1 MVTSIEQ
8 QYIDLHPESAARH
21 EAARR
26 LFPNGV
32 THDARNLTPFPYYV
46 TRSEGAVKY
55 DVDGNKIVDYKT
67 GHGALIMGHNH
78 PAVVKAVQDQME
90 IGTHW
95 SASTDIEIRWGELV
109 TELVPCAE
117 KVRFNS
123 SGTEADMMA
132 MRMARAYTGRDKI
145 IRFRNHFH
153 GWSDYAVPGWSA
165 PSGVPDGVVESMIV
179 VEPNDI
185 TQVARAIEG
194 GDAAGVIL
202 EPTGA
207 HMGQEPIK
215 PSFLEELRDIT
226 AANGVVFIMDEVVTG
241 FRTSRNGAS
250 GYYGVTPDL
259 STHAK
264 ILGGGL
270 PGACVAGKADILD
283 MIQFRDDPEFNAS
296 RRIAHNGTFNAN
308 PVSAA
313 AGVTVLEHVRDHP
326 INSTADRRAEQL
338 KRGFNDVLARKEVP
352 GAATGVASV
361 VFLRIGLE
369 IDSEEEI
376 YNLRYDEVDPRSD
389 LKSLGTLAMYNHGVD
404 GFDRYLL
411 SAAHTEE
418 DIEATVEALDRTI
431 DDFRNDGLL

>member
-8 QYIDLHPESAARH
+8 QYIDLHPESLARY
-21 EAARR
+21 EVAKD

-32 THDARNLTPFPYYV
+32 THDARNLMPFPYYV
-46 TRSEGAVKY
+46 THSEGANKY
-55 DVDGNKIVDYKT
+55 DVDGNKIVDFKT
-67 GHGALIMGHNH
+67 GHGALILGHNH
-78 PAVVKAVQDQME
+78 PAVVKAVQDQMA

-132 MRMARAYTGRDKI
+132 IRMARAYTGRDKI
-145 IRFRNHFH
+145 IRFKNHFH

-165 PSGVPDGVVESMIV
+165 PSGVPDGVLDSMIV
-179 VEPNDI
+179 LEPNDI
-185 TQVARAIEG
+185 SQVEQAIAD
-194 GDAAGVIL
+194 GDVAGIIL

-207 HMGQEPIK
+207 HMGQEPIT
-215 PSFLEELRDIT
+215 PSFLEELRQVTEQHGI
-226 AANGVVFIMDEVVTG
+226 VYIMDEVVTG

-250 GYYGVTPDL
+250 GYYGVVPDL

-270 PGACVAGKADILD
+270 PGACVAGKADIID
-283 MIQFRDDPEFNAS
+283 MIQFRDDDDFNANG
-296 RRIAHNGTFNAN
+296 RIAHNGTFNAN
-308 PVSAA
+308 PLSAA
-313 AGVTVLEHVRDHP
+313 AGVTALEYVRDRP
-326 INSTADRRAEQL
+326 INDTATARAEQL
-338 KRGFNDVLARKEVP
+338 KKGMNEVLTRKEVP
-352 GAATGVASV
+352 GIATGVSSIV
-361 VFLRIGLE
+361 LLRLGLE
-369 IDSEEEI
+369 LADEEEI
-376 YNLRYDEVDPRSD
+376 YSLRYDEVEPRAD
-389 LKSLGTLAMYNHGVD
+389 LKKHGVLAMYNHGVD

-418 DIEATVEALDRTI
+418 DIEATVEALERTI
-431 DDFRNDGLL
+431 DDFRDEGLL

>member
-8 QYIDLHPESAARH
+8 QYIDLHPESAARY
-21 EAARR
+21 EVAKD

-32 THDARNLTPFPYYV
+32 THDARNLTPFPYYI
-46 TRSEGAVKY
+46 THSEGAVKY
-55 DVDGNKIVDYKT
+55 DVDGNKIIDYKT
-67 GHGALIMGHNH
+67 GHGALILGHNH
-78 PAVVKAVQDQME
+78 PAVVRAVQEQMA

-109 TELVPCAE
+109 LDLVPCAE

-132 MRMARAYTGRDKI
+132 MRMARAYTGRSKI
-145 IRFRNHFH
+145 VRFKNHFH

-165 PSGVPDGVVESMIV
+165 PNGVPDGVVDSMIV
-179 VEPNDI
+179 LEPNDI
-185 TQVARAIEG
+185 AQVERAISEG
-194 GDAAGVIL
+194 DVAGVIL

-207 HMGQEPIK
+207 HMGQEPIR
-215 PSFLEELRDIT
+215 PNFLEELRQVT
-226 AANGVVFIMDEVVTG
+226 EQSGVVYIMDEVVTG

-250 GYYGVTPDL
+250 GYYGVVPDL

-270 PGACVAGKADILD
+270 PGACVAGRAEIID
-283 MIQFRDDPEFNAS
+283 MIQFRDDADFNS
-296 RRIAHNGTFNAN
+296 TGRIAHNGTFNAN
-308 PVSAA
+308 PLSAA
-313 AGVTVLEHVRDHP
+313 AGVTALEYVRDRP
-326 INSTADRRAEQL
+326 INDTADRRAAQL
-338 KRGFNDVLARKEVP
+338 KQGFNDVLARKEVP
-352 GAATGVASV
+352 GIATGVASV

-369 IDSEEEI
+369 IGDEEEM
-376 YNLRYDEVDPRSD
+376 NTLRYDEVEPRAD
-389 LKSLGTLAMYNHGVD
+389 LKNLGVLSMYNHGVD

-418 DIEATVEALDRTI
+418 DIEATIHALERTI
-431 DDFRNDGLL
+431 DDFRSEGVL

>member
-8 QYIDLHPESAARH
+8 QYIDLHPESLARYQV
-21 EAARR
+21 AKD

-46 TRSEGAVKY
+46 THSEGAVKY

-67 GHGALIMGHNH
+67 GHGALILGHNH
-78 PAVVKAVQDQME
+78 PAVVKAVQDQMA

-132 MRMARAYTGRDKI
+132 IRMARAYTGRDKI
-145 IRFRNHFH
+145 IRFKNHFH
-153 GWSDYAVPGWSA
+153 GWSDYAVPGWA
-165 PSGVPDGVVESMIV
+165 ATSGVPDGVVDSMIV
-179 VEPNDI
+179 LEPNDI
-185 TQVARAIEG
+185 SQVEQAITG
-194 GDAAGVIL
+194 GDVAGVIL

-207 HMGQEPIK
+207 HMGQEPIN
-215 PSFLEELRDIT
+215 PTFLEELRQVT
-226 AANGVVFIMDEVVTG
+226 EQNGVVYIMDEVVTG

-250 GYYGVTPDL
+250 GYYGVVPDL

-270 PGACVAGKADILD
+270 PGACVAGKADIID
-283 MIQFRDDPEFNAS
+283 MIQFRDDADFNDNG
-296 RRIAHNGTFNAN
+296 RIAHNGTFNAN
-308 PVSAA
+308 PLSAA
-313 AGVTVLEHVRDHP
+313 AGVTALEYVKDRP
-326 INSTADRRAEQL
+326 INDVATQRAEQL
-338 KRGFNDVLARKEVP
+338 KQGMNEVLTRKEVP
-352 GAATGVASV
+352 GIATGVASIV
-361 VFLRIGLE
+361 LLRIGLE
-369 IDSEEEI
+369 LADEEEI
-376 YNLRYDEVDPRSD
+376 YSLRYDEVEPRAD
-389 LKSLGTLAMYNHGVD
+389 LKKHGVLAMYNHGVD

-418 DIEATVEALDRTI
+418 DIDATVQALERTI
-431 DDFRNDGLL
+431 DDFRDEGLL

>member
-8 QYIDLHPESAARH
+8 QYIDLHPESLARY
-21 EAARR
+21 EVAKD

-46 TRSEGAVKY
+46 THSEGAVKY
-55 DVDGNKIVDYKT
+55 DVDGNRIVDYKT
-67 GHGALIMGHNH
+67 GHGALILGHNH
-78 PAVVKAVQDQME
+78 PAVVKAVQDQMA

-145 IRFRNHFH
+145 IRFKNHFH
-153 GWSDYAVPGWSA
+153 GWSDYAVPGWAA
-165 PSGVPDGVVESMIV
+165 PSGVPDGVVDSIIV
-179 VEPNDI
+179 LEPNDI
-185 TQVARAIEG
+185 GQVEQAIAG
-194 GDAAGVIL
+194 GDVAGVIL

-207 HMGQEPIK
+207 HMGQEPVT
-215 PSFLEELRDIT
+215 PSFLEELRQVT
-226 AANGVVFIMDEVVTG
+226 EQHGVVYIMDEVVTG

-250 GYYGVTPDL
+250 GYYGVVPDL

-270 PGACVAGKADILD
+270 PGACVAGKADIID
-283 MIQFRDDPEFNAS
+283 MIQFRDDADFNS
-296 RRIAHNGTFNAN
+296 NGRIAHNGTFNAN
-308 PVSAA
+308 PLSAA
-313 AGVTVLEHVRDHP
+313 AGVTALEYVKDRP
-326 INSTADRRAEQL
+326 INDTATQRAEQL
-338 KRGFNDVLARKEVP
+338 KQGLNEVLTRKEVP
-352 GAATGVASV
+352 GIATGVASIV
-361 VFLRIGLE
+361 LLRIGLE
-369 IDSEEEI
+369 LADEEEI
-376 YNLRYDEVDPRSD
+376 YSLRYDEVEPRAD
-389 LKSLGTLAMYNHGVD
+389 LKKHGVLAMYNHGVD

-418 DIEATVEALDRTI
+418 DIEATVHALERTI
-431 DDFRNDGLL
+431 DDFRDEGLL

>member
-8 QYIDLHPESAARH
+8 QYVDLHPESLARY
-21 EAARR
+21 EVAKD

-46 TRSEGAVKY
+46 THSEGAVKY

-67 GHGALIMGHNH
+67 GHGALILGHNH
-78 PAVVKAVQDQME
+78 PAVVKAVQDQMA

-145 IRFRNHFH
+145 IRFKNHFH
-153 GWSDYAVPGWSA
+153 GWSDYAVPGWAA
-165 PSGVPDGVVESMIV
+165 PSGVPDGVVDSIIV
-179 VEPNDI
+179 LEPNDI
-185 TQVARAIEG
+185 SQVEQAIAG
-194 GDAAGVIL
+194 GDVAGVIL

-207 HMGQEPIK
+207 HMGQEPIA
-215 PSFLEELRDIT
+215 PSFLEELRQVT
-226 AANGVVFIMDEVVTG
+226 EQNGVVYIMDEVVTG

-250 GYYGVTPDL
+250 GYYGVVPDL

-270 PGACVAGKADILD
+270 PGACVTGKADIID
-283 MIQFRDDPEFNAS
+283 MIQFRDDAGLQLQRSDRPQRHLQREPSLRRGGRDGPRVCQRPSDQRHGHPARRAAQTGSERGPDTEGSSGNCYRRGLHSVAAHRPGVS
-296 RRIAHNGTFNAN
+296 RR
-308 PVSAA
+308 
-313 AGVTVLEHVRDHP
+313 
-326 INSTADRRAEQL
+326 RRNLLPAL
-338 KRGFNDVLARKEVP
+338 RRG
-352 GAATGVASV
+352 
-361 VFLRIGLE
+361 
-369 IDSEEEI
+369 
-376 YNLRYDEVDPRSD
+376 
-389 LKSLGTLAMYNHGVD
+389 
-404 GFDRYLL
+404 
-411 SAAHTEE
+411 
-418 DIEATVEALDRTI
+418 
-431 DDFRNDGLL
+431 